1 MTSPFH
7 WKQDGRRRYQLND
20 QQHQNEAAC
29 GVSALI
35 AQLGA
40 LADQFECHSL
50 SRGIDDIEAAGR
62 AMREAK
68 DTIERMTETL
78 HGIVEAD
85 WRRWQELACPN
96 EFVRWAKSRAN
107 HALQKPNF
115 SVTP

>member
-7 WKQDGRRRYQLND
+7 WNTGADSI
-20 QQHQNEAAC
+20 AVAS